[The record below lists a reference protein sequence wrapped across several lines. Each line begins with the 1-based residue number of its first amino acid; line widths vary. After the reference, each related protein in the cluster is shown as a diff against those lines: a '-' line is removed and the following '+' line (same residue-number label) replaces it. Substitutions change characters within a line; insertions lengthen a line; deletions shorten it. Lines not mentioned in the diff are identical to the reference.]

1 MLAAFAIALLLV
13 IKNKNNYYEDVLQ
26 TAEVAQSAITAKKE
40 GQPAEVTPKKVRV
53 GKTGLDKGSGS
64 SAMFYKHLLENRRS
78 GVFMFSKMTLIF
90 MGVTIGCAVM
100 YSFIFSDEGDS
111 TAAFVAVFT
120 MSTYMQM
127 FSESMGRFSWEI
139 SKPYIYLIPE
149 PPFKKLLW
157 ATAETL
163 LADCVEAVFLF
174 VPIGLILN
182 IGPIETVLCIIARIS
197 FALLFTSGNML
208 VERVFGTVRSKGLI
222 LFFYI
227 ISLMI
232 LAAPGVVLGVL
243 LLSLE
248 LLPGFIGMLLGIIAA
263 NVPVA
268 LLVMFL
274 CRNVLQYTEINGR

>member
-1 MLAAFAIALLLV
+1 
-13 IKNKNNYYEDVLQ
+13 
-26 TAEVAQSAITAKKE
+26 
-40 GQPAEVTPKKVRV
+40 
-53 GKTGLDKGSGS
+53 
-64 SAMFYKHLLENRRS
+64 
-78 GVFMFSKMTLIF
+78 
-90 MGVTIGCAVM
+90 M

-232 LAAPGVVLGVL
+232 LAAPGIVLGVL